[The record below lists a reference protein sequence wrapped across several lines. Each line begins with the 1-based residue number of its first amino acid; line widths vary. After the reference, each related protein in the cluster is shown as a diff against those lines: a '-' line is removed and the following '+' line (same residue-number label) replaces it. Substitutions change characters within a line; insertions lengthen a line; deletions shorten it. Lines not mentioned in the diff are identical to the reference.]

1 MTRSF
6 LIRVLSAAAALVTA
20 LFLFSGCRM
29 YTGWKTVRL
38 SGDMKETTIYGSGD
52 SEGWTV
58 EIEKLSFS
66 DSENAVV
73 RLVPSDSVRI
83 EARYNEDFAD
93 YGFEVTAKNGKI
105 TSGQLIIIAISRML
119 LKSRYMPILIVWSFP
134 AGAILKSTPQVRKS
148 SGSIFRAPVTVL

>member
-73 RLVPSDSVRI
+73 RLVPSDSLKSRRKTGRS
-83 EARYNEDFAD
+83 A
-93 YGFEVTAKNGKI
+93 
-105 TSGQLIIIAISRML
+105 SGQLIIIAISRML